1 MTKKIIIIIICFLG
15 CDICN
20 EKHDGECPMHGP
32 LHSLRKLV
40 NAGQSHSPLENGSI
54 LKFPDEVCL
63 CTSSIPCVGY
73 GVCARKRIPAG
84 TWIGPYEG
92 KLVRPED
99 IKVETETEYMWE
111 VGTSIL
117 STYKTLCVNGL
128 ESARL
133 GINYKVQ
140 GCVQR
145 KTVET
150 FSAKTNIERIP
161 LYYAKLSWSQSK
173 LDMQSLRL
181 YIKRTLL

>member
-117 STYKTLCVNGL
+117 STYKTLCVNSL

-150 FSAKTNIERIP
+150 FSAKTNIERMP
-161 LYYAKLSWSQSK
+161 LYYAKLS
-173 LDMQSLRL
+173 
-181 YIKRTLL
+181 